1 MSVQALNTA
10 LKQHLHGES
19 NGSHGSTRDAGVGEG
34 LAILPTNDG
43 RHSVEGAVLSR
54 LVEHLSITEEPEQ
67 EVSDFQVF
75 VQGRR
80 MLFQQLATDKPILGG
95 FSVSMPRKD
104 RRKHEK
110 NQTVEVVGNL
120 FRRRTVRLEGL
131 TGPGNERLIFADFD
145 LLPEGYPSFEMLEHL
160 LSGAFH
166 ERACVIPSSGGHLK
180 VMFRTTG
187 KNWNKEEVR
196 QFLAWQ
202 FGGPNGFWTR
212 KGERLNKRRECVS
225 AYCIDRQG
233 TDHTFI
239 NMDMLELMQKSYS
252 KLPLFTSFRP
262 EGQVSISSNKVSSST
277 TYSIGVAATSSEPFS
292 WKLYAEPLPAEFSAI
307 KHNGLL
313 EKVVRMM
320 AGSFYLSTK
329 CGIALPQ
336 VRMGS
341 MFGVSQPQISNAIR
355 RLVEAGVIRLNISA
369 CHLQRRAAK
378 YQFVGS
384 YMEWAK
390 KQYEGIKAQMAR
402 NNSPETQK
410 SYRAS
415 VEARFQPGEMNL
427 ALFEYTRFFDSFKAY
442 LSACEEHSYFGQKP
456 EHIHQAKYAWKC
468 REKERRDEAEKLT
481 PYLKEA

>member
-1 MSVQALNTA
+1 MNEQALNTV
-10 LKQHLHGES
+10 LKQHLHGELD
-19 NGSHGSTRDAGVGEG
+19 GSQGSAGDVGVGEG
-34 LAILPTNDG
+34 LASLPTNDG

-54 LVEHLSITEEPEQ
+54 LVEHLSIAEEPEQ

-145 LLPEGYPSFEMLEHL
+145 VLPEGYPSFEMLEHL
-160 LSGAFH
+160 LSCSFH
-166 ERACVIPSSGGHLK
+166 ERACVMPSSGGHLK

-252 KLPLFTSFRP
+252 KLPLFTSFSP

-277 TYSIGVAATSSEPFS
+277 TYSAGVNPPEAKPFLWNSYLGEIPKTIQDLRNNELLVKVFRAA
-292 WKLYAEPLPAEFSAI
+292 
-307 KHNGLL
+307 
-313 EKVVRMM
+313 
-320 AGSFYLSTK
+320 AGSFYVSTTY
-329 CGIALPQ
+329 GVALPQ
-336 VRMGS
+336 KQLGQL
-341 MFGVSQPQISNAIR
+341 FGVSHQQVSNAIH
-355 RLVEAGVIRLNISA
+355 RLIRLGVIRMNISA
-369 CHLQRRAAK
+369 CHLQGRAAK
-378 YQFVGS
+378 YQFVGP
-384 YMEWAK
+384 YLEWAK
-390 KQYEGIKAQMAR
+390 KQNEGIKAEKAH
-402 NNSPETQK
+402 NNSPEIQK

-415 VEARFQPGEMNL
+415 VEARLSPGEMNL
-427 ALFEYTRFFDSFKAY
+427 ALFEFTRFFDSFEAY
-442 LSACEEHSYFGQKP
+442 LRACEEHSYFGQKP
-456 EHIHQAKYAWKC
+456 EHIHQAEGAWKS
-468 REKERRDEAEKLT
+468 RERLRREEAEKR
-481 PYLKEA
+481 PAYLKEA